1 MKRPVRTP
9 DPDRA
14 GLPAVFSYSKARAA
28 GISSDRLRSYCDQG
42 IVEQIGRGLYRWSDS
57 PESDINLLEI
67 AHRASRPTL
76 CLISAL
82 ARHGL
87 TDIIP
92 PQIDVA
98 IPRGERIPIL
108 QSPVRFHVFA
118 SKSFDL
124 GREEVDVGDDVSIGL
139 YSAERS
145 IIDMIRLRHNEGS
158 DIAWEALRRWLRR
171 RGSKPATLLKMAT
184 HFHGAER
191 AVRSALE
198 VVM

>member
-1 MKRPVRTP
+1 
-9 DPDRA
+9 
-14 GLPAVFSYSKARAA
+14 
-28 GISSDRLRSYCDQG
+28 
-42 IVEQIGRGLYRWSDS
+42 LYRWSDS

-67 AHRASRPTL
+67 AHRASRATL
-76 CLISAL
+76 CLISSL